1 MGQSS
6 QVQSVPKVFS
16 IAKTFRTKAFL
27 AEMEKSHEPKIVIG
41 LLACEPRYGYFRT
54 SRAAI

>member
-27 AEMEKSHEPKIVIG
+27 AGMERSHEQEIVIG
-41 LLACEPRYGYFRT
+41 LLTCEP
-54 SRAAI
+54 